1 MNELLKRREE
11 YLRRKMSHLLFE
23 ILEYPP
29 KKELLYIGLCYC
41 QLSRVYSLDEIPI
54 SEIKK
59 CLARYLIDFE
69 NYPWRD
75 YLLELELFYMR
86 EGENTFVKG
95 AGLMVYTPS
104 EEATVSI
111 DPRYG
116 FLKNSFCQKVYRY
129 WYISQKWG
137 KFKRPN
143 DGWDVIENA
152 VRLLNEGLY
161 EEASLY
167 LEDYLPYLKNPR
179 ELLTYR
185 IIKKLSNIASLL
197 DKERGGE
204 ALREIR
210 YLREFLK
217 EFKEELKGLPFDIGK
232 LSKDLRHLEKSL
244 KGGKRV
250 YLPPLRLERK
260 ERSSLWRRFLNFLRG
275 LPIFR

>member
-1 MNELLKRREE
+1 MNELLKKREE

-41 QLSRVYSLDEIPI
+41 QLSRIYNLDEIPI
-54 SEIKK
+54 SEIKN
-59 CLARYLIDFE
+59 CLSRYLIDFDS
-69 NYPWRD
+69 YPWRD
-75 YLLELELFYMR
+75 YLLELEFFYMR

-137 KFKRPN
+137 KFRKPN
-143 DGWDVIENA
+143 DGWEVIENA
-152 VRLLNEGLY
+152 VRLFNEGLY

-167 LEDYLPYLKNPR
+167 LEDYLPYIKSSR
-179 ELLTYR
+179 ELITYR
-185 IIKKLSNIASLL
+185 VIKKLSTLAFLL
-197 DKERGGE
+197 DKERLEE
-204 ALREIR
+204 ALGEIKH
-210 YLREFLK
+210 LKEFLK
-217 EFKEELKGLPFDIGK
+217 EFNKELKALPFDIGK
-232 LSKDLRHLEKSL
+232 LSKELKKLEKTL
-244 KGGKRV
+244 KGGKKV
-250 YLPPLRLERK
+250 YLPPIRLERK
-260 ERSSLWRRFLNFLRG
+260 KKKSLLRRLLNLFKG

>member
-59 CLARYLIDFE
+59 CLARYLIDFD

>member
-59 CLARYLIDFE
+59 CLARYLIDFD

-197 DKERGGE
+197 DKERSGE

-250 YLPPLRLERK
+250 YLPPLRLEKK

>member
-1 MNELLKRREE
+1 
-11 YLRRKMSHLLFE
+11 
-23 ILEYPP
+23 
-29 KKELLYIGLCYC
+29 
-41 QLSRVYSLDEIPI
+41 
-54 SEIKK
+54 
-59 CLARYLIDFE
+59 
-69 NYPWRD
+69 
-75 YLLELELFYMR
+75 MR

-137 KFKRPN
+137 KFKRPT

-197 DKERGGE
+197 DKERSGE

-232 LSKDLRHLEKSL
+232 LSKALKHLEKSL
-244 KGGKRV
+244 KGGKKV

-260 ERSSLWRRFLNFLRG
+260 ERSSPWRRFLNFLRG

>member
-1 MNELLKRREE
+1 
-11 YLRRKMSHLLFE
+11 
-23 ILEYPP
+23 
-29 KKELLYIGLCYC
+29 
-41 QLSRVYSLDEIPI
+41 
-54 SEIKK
+54 
-59 CLARYLIDFE
+59 
-69 NYPWRD
+69 
-75 YLLELELFYMR
+75 
-86 EGENTFVKG
+86 
-95 AGLMVYTPS
+95 MVYTPS